1 MQIPILGTLFRSSD
15 YLNNRTELMVIIT
28 PYIAQPVPRSKLS
41 LPDDGFADAPDPS
54 TVLMGRL
61 NRLYGG
67 PGASDTPGAYRGS
80 YGFII
85 E

>member
-1 MQIPILGTLFRSSD
+1 
-15 YLNNRTELMVIIT
+15 
-28 PYIAQPVPRSKLS
+28 
-41 LPDDGFADAPDPS
+41 
-54 TVLMGRL
+54 MGRL